1 MTAQDFC
8 AISGPFT
15 MLAETQFRI
24 ALVLDFEEFRL
35 DEEAAVS

>member
-1 MTAQDFC
+1 
-8 AISGPFT
+8 

-24 ALVLDFEEFRL
+24 ALVLNFEEFRL

>member
-1 MTAQDFC
+1 
-8 AISGPFT
+8 